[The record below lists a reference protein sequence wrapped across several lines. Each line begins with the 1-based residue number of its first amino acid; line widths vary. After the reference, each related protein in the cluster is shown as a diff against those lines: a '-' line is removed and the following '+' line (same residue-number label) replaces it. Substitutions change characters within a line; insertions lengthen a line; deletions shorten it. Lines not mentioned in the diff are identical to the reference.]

1 MVLTLTRKRF
11 AFLLIAILLL
21 QQDLIP
27 VANAAVADERYS
39 SIAKAELLCRE
50 KVAAWTVTPGD
61 NSDYIAVALESLAAL
76 YSENGR
82 NDDAISKYK
91 EALAVREKAPN
102 PAASFIAV
110 TQIKLADCLSRAHR
124 DEESEPLLLAAY
136 TTQAKLLGKDNPEI
150 QKTKR
155 KLAVCYLEQKKFAA
169 AEILFKELLQT
180 VKEHSDRT
188 ACGHRYWDELL
199 YARQLTDLSDC
210 YMREKKWDI
219 AIPLSEQLLFIYQ
232 NEAVTRDEPIS
243 LPSALLTMA
252 TCYSESGQCL
262 RAEPLFE
269 QASHLIHS
277 LKKPYPAYQAI
288 ILTKHGKNL
297 AALGK
302 FNEAESLYRQAL
314 SNWKSV
320 NKPGDGD
327 KLETIEAYTALLRKT
342 NRLDEAQ
349 KQLAQAAVIKKKPL
363 TTRLPLPKIFL
374 ETSTIE
380 LGGPIYQERTLI
392 PPN

>member
-1 MVLTLTRKRF
+1 MTRKRF
-11 AFLLIAILLL
+11 AFLFIAILLL
-21 QQDLIP
+21 QQDLFP
-27 VANAAVADERYS
+27 QAALANESSSTIAAAEAVYRER
-39 SIAKAELLCRE
+39 
-50 KVAAWTVTPGD
+50 VAAWTASPGE

-91 EALAVREKAPN
+91 EALAVREKAAK
-102 PAASFIAV
+102 PAASYIAV
-110 TQIKLADCLSRAHR
+110 TQTKLADCLTLDHR
-124 DEESEPLLLAAY
+124 YEESEPLLLAAY

-155 KLAVCYLEQKKFAA
+155 KLAVCYLEQKKFAG
-169 AEILFKELLQT
+169 AEILFQELFQT
-180 VKEHSDRT
+180 AKEHSDRT
-188 ACGHRYWDELL
+188 ACGHRNWDELL
-199 YARQLTDLSDC
+199 YAGQLTDLTDC
-210 YMREKKWDI
+210 YMRQKKWDI

-232 NEAVTRDEPIS
+232 NDAVTCKEPIS

-252 TCYSESGQCL
+252 TCYSEGGQCQ
-262 RAEPLFE
+262 RAEPLFV
-269 QASHLIHS
+269 QASHLIH
-277 LKKPYPAYQAI
+277 LPKKPHPAYQAI
-288 ILTKHGKNL
+288 ILTKHGNNL
-297 AALGK
+297 SALGR

-320 NKPGDGD
+320 NKPGDSD
-327 KLETIEAYTALLRKT
+327 KLETIEAYAALLRKT

-349 KQLAQAAVIKKKPL
+349 KLLAQAAVKKKKKKKPL
-363 TTRLPLPKIFL
+363 TTRIPLPKIFM

-380 LGGPIYQERTLI
+380 FGGPIYQERTPI

>member
-1 MVLTLTRKRF
+1 MKRIILGFLILASSPIDAAISAEAKVLT
-11 AFLLIAILLL
+11 
-21 QQDLIP
+21 IP
-27 VANAAVADERYS
+27 ES
-39 SIAKAELLCRE
+39 ELLCRE
-50 KVAAWTVTPGD
+50 KVAAWTATPGD

-91 EALAVREKAPN
+91 EALAVREKAPK

-110 TQIKLADCLSRAHR
+110 TQTKLADCLTMDHR
-124 DEESEPLLLAAY
+124 FEESEPLLLAAY

-155 KLAVCYLEQKKFAA
+155 KLASCYLEQKKFAA
-169 AEILFKELLQT
+169 AEILFKELFQT
-180 VKEHSDRT
+180 AKEHSDRT
-188 ACGHRYWDELL
+188 ACGHRNWDELL
-199 YARQLTDLSDC
+199 YASQLTDLTDC
-210 YMREKKWDI
+210 YMRQKKWAI

-232 NEAVTRDEPIS
+232 NDAVTSKEPIS
-243 LPSALLTMA
+243 LPSALLTTA
-252 TCYSESGQCL
+252 TCYSEGGQCL

-269 QASHLIHS
+269 QASHLIHL
-277 LKKPYPAYQAI
+277 LKKPHPAYQAI
-288 ILTKHGKNL
+288 TLTKHGNNL
-297 AALGK
+297 SALGK
-302 FNEAESLYRQAL
+302 FNEAESFYRQAL
-314 SNWKSV
+314 SNWKGV

-327 KLETIEAYTALLRKT
+327 RLETIEAYAALLRKT

-363 TTRLPLPKIFL
+363 TTRIPLPKVFL
-374 ETSTIE
+374 ETGTIE
-380 LGGPIYQERTLI
+380 FGGPIYQEKTLI